1 MNPLSLYGNLSLERM
16 KVAVRQVRVLLADD
30 SPRIREAIR
39 ELLGSWDGL
48 SVVAEA
54 ADGREALAEVEK
66 AQPDVLV
73 VDLHMPLMGALDVL
87 NALKGTG
94 EASPAVIV
102 ISCDAAEKYRSL
114 ALSAGAFGFL
124 AKDDLGALPEL
135 IREATKNSR

>member
-1 MNPLSLYGNLSLERM
+1 M

-30 SPRIREAIR
+30 SPRIREALR
-39 ELLGSWDGL
+39 ELLGSWDDL

-54 ADGREALAEVEK
+54 CDGREALVEVEK
-66 AQPDVLV
+66 VRPDVLV
-73 VDLHMPLMGALDVL
+73 VDLHMPGMGALDVL
-87 NALKGTG
+87 SALKGTG
-94 EASPAVIV
+94 GASPVVIV

-114 ALSAGAFGFL
+114 ALSSGAFGFL

>member
-1 MNPLSLYGNLSLERM
+1 M

-30 SPRIREAIR
+30 SPRIREALR
-39 ELLGSWDGL
+39 GLLGSWDGL

-54 ADGREALAEVEK
+54 SDGREALVEVEK
-66 AQPDVLV
+66 VRPDVLV
-73 VDLHMPLMGALDVL
+73 VDLHMPGMGALDVL

-94 EASPAVIV
+94 GASPVVIV